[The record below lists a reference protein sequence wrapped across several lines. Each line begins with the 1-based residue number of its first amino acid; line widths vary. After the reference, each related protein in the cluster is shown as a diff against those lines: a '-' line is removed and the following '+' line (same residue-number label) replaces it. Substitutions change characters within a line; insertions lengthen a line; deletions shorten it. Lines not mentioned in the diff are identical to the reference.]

1 MTERVP
7 NNTEDTSHGYLPI
20 GSKPL
25 STEPTYIQH
34 ALTSLKAQ
42 GLRLTHPR
50 QRVVGVLAEATYP
63 LSAYDIKALLDQ
75 QGMPVDTV
83 SVYRVLDCLEQLHL
97 IHRVGNTGK
106 VVSCQ
111 RTHTPCQHHHQP
123 SQAEKHHWH
132 VLLVC
137 VGCGQVAEA
146 ETSPHL
152 QAFAQQLVGQQRFMP
167 QAGTLEVKGWCRA
180 CQHLTG
186 SEPLPLKD

>member
-1 MTERVP
+1 MP
-7 NNTEDTSHGYLPI
+7 
-20 GSKPL
+20 KPPL
-25 STEPTYIQH
+25 NDATYVQH

-50 QRVVGVLAEATYP
+50 QRVVGVLAEATFP
-63 LSAYDIKALLDQ
+63 LSAYDIKALLDE
-75 QGMPVDTV
+75 QGTPVDTV

-111 RTHTPCQHHHQP
+111 RTHTPCQYHHEVKPYHVQ
-123 SQAEKHHWH
+123 EHHWH

-152 QAFAQQLVGQQRFMP
+152 NAFAQQLVSQQGFTP
-167 QAGTLEVKGWCRA
+167 QAGALEVKGWCRG
-180 CQHLTG
+180 CQLAN
-186 SEPLPLKD
+186 SNP